1 MSFNTAL
8 SGLKAA
14 DADLRVTGNNI
25 ANASTTGFKESR
37 AEFGD
42 VYAVSVLGS
51 GSNAIGSGVL
61 LANVAQ
67 QFSQGTITFTDRS
80 LDLAVNGNGFFILS
94 EGGSEGGQ
102 TGARSYTRAGQF
114 GLDANGFIVANS
126 GARLQGFG
134 ATDQGLVVAGVPQ
147 DIQIQTTTQDPS
159 QTTGIDQSFNV
170 NASASVLLER
180 GNNTYSNSGAIGN
193 AQTGLNNGY
202 VPGTIDINGTPYTFT
217 SGADATAESLAAE
230 LNSQSNV
237 SATALTSVR
246 FTLSS
251 PAVEPFATTNGDIL
265 VNGVPIDSA
274 TSWDEL
280 ANNIT
285 SNTNNDIV
293 AVHQGGGIIDI
304 THNDGDD
311 ITLDIT
317 SGGGAIEGS
326 LQGMVFQGSTL
337 VGPSGAPVVLTDA
350 GNLQGVVGGELI
362 ITLNDTTTLD
372 NPGGVG
378 NNLFTIPV
386 PTIPFINNE
395 FEPSDQT
402 TFNHSTSM
410 TTYDSL
416 GNPHIMSQYF
426 VKEPAVSDS
435 GVAQPNTWTMYIQID
450 GENVGDPLPNDPL
463 AIPTEAAFSLNFNDD
478 GTLNP
483 SATDQIVITNWI
495 PLDEN
500 GDWNGA
506 LQPSNVAPG
515 VDPLPLPDP
524 PTSSNFVVD
533 IDGSTQFGTDFAITN
548 LTQDGFAAGQLTR
561 IEISDT
567 GIVQARFTNGQTQVL
582 GQVILASFTNQQ
594 GLTPLGDTAWAESF
608 ESGGPIV
615 GLAQTGNLGAV
626 QSGALEDSNVDLS
639 AELVNLIIAQRNYQA
654 NAKTIETANAVTQTI
669 INLR

>member
-94 EGGSEGGQ
+94 EGASEGGQ
-102 TGARSYTRAGQF
+102 TGARSYTRAGAF
-114 GLDANGFIVANS
+114 GLDANGFIVANN

-134 ATDQGLVVAGVPQ
+134 ATDQGLVIQGVPQ
-147 DIQIQTTTQDPS
+147 DIQIQTTTQEPS
-159 QTTGIDQSFNV
+159 QTTAIDQSFNV

-180 GNNTYSNSGAIGN
+180 GNTTFSNNPVTIGI
-193 AQTGLNNGY
+193 ARFGLDNGY
-202 VPGTIDINGTPYTFT
+202 NPGTIDIDGLPYTFS
-217 SGADATAESLAAE
+217 SGANATAEAMAAE
-230 LNSQSNV
+230 LNGQNNM
-237 SATALTSVR
+237 SATAVTSAQFVLTSALP
-246 FTLSS
+246 TG
-251 PAVEPFATTNGDIL
+251 NGDIL
-265 VNGVPIDSA
+265 VNGVPINA
-274 TSWDEL
+274 AITFDEL

-285 SNTNNDIV
+285 ANTSNDIIAENV
-293 AVHQGGGIIDI
+293 AGVITI
-304 THNDGDD
+304 THNDGAD
-311 ITLDIT
+311 ISIDISSNLAT
-317 SGGGAIEGS
+317 TGR
-326 LQGMVFQGSTL
+326 LQGMVFQGSSTANIN
-337 VGPSGAPVVLTDA
+337 GPDIVLSSVNPRA
-350 GNLQGVVGGELI
+350 VVGGELL

-372 NPGGVG
+372 SPTG
-378 NNLFTIPV
+378 NIFTAPIP
-386 PTIPFINNE
+386 TTPFINNE
-395 FEPSDQT
+395 FDPTDQE

-416 GNPHIMSQYF
+416 GNPHITTQYF
-426 VKEPAVSDS
+426 VKEPPVSDS
-435 GVAQPNTWTMYIQID
+435 GVAQPNTWTLYVQID
-450 GENVGDPLPNDPL
+450 GENVGDPLPNDPTL
-463 AIPTEAAFSLNFNDD
+463 APTEARFNMTFNDD
-478 GTLNP
+478 GSLNE
-483 SATDQIVITNWI
+483 SATDDVVITNWT

-500 GDWNGA
+500 GNWNGA
-506 LQPSNVAPG
+506 LRPENASPG
-515 VDPLPLPDP
+515 VDLLPLPDP
-524 PTSSNFVVD
+524 PTSSNFFVD
-533 IDGSTQFGTDFAITN
+533 VSGSTQFGTDFAVTN
-548 LTQDGFAAGQLTR
+548 LSQDGFAAGQLTR

-594 GLTPLGDTAWAESF
+594 GLSPLGDTAWAESF